1 MIFMADP
8 ILKEIGR
15 LLVVLG
21 LVMAAAGV
29 ALLLVEKVPGLGRLP
44 GDVILR
50 RGRTTFYF
58 PIVTC
63 LLVSVVF
70 TVLLSLFLR
79 R

>member
-1 MIFMADP
+1 MTFMEAP

-15 LLVVLG
+15 LLLVLG

-29 ALLLVEKVPGLGRLP
+29 VLLLADKFPWLGRLP

-50 RGRTTFYF
+50 RGRATFYF

-63 LLVSVVF
+63 LLVSLVL
-70 TVLLSLFLR
+70 TVLLNLFFR